1 MNAGSWFGSILAPV
15 VLASDDPIDHVVPHG
30 LFRIGEI
37 SVTNTFFMLML
48 SALLMLVLF
57 PLAAKGKGLVPTGAR
72 NFVESILQFIREG
85 VARPVLHEATDRFI
99 PFLWTAFF
107 LILFANILG
116 MLPITPLASL
126 LTGSPSHLGGT
137 ATGDFSITIG
147 LAACAFFAIHIGGIK
162 EQGFVHYCKN
172 FAPHVPWP
180 LLLLLVP
187 LEIVGAIIKPFALCI
202 RLFANMIA
210 GHIVL
215 AILLGFSKL
224 LADGVGG
231 VSLGATIGSIA
242 GATFISL
249 LELFVAFLQA
259 YIFTFLTTLFLGMAV
274 HPEH

>member
-1 MNAGSWFGSILAPV
+1 MTTGVMVGSALAPL
-15 VLASDDPIDHVVPHG
+15 VLASDDPIDHVMPHG
-30 LFRIGEI
+30 LFKLGEF
-37 SVTNTFFMLML
+37 SVTNTFFMLMV
-48 SALLMLVLF
+48 SAALMLVLF
-57 PLAAKGKGLVPTGAR
+57 PLAARSKGLVPTGAR
-72 NFVESILQFIREG
+72 NFVEAILQFLREG
-85 VARPVLHEATDRFI
+85 VARPVLHEATDRFM

-107 LILFANILG
+107 LILFANVLG
-116 MLPITPLASL
+116 MLPITALMTMI
-126 LTGSPSHLGGT
+126 TGQPSHLGGT

-147 LAACAFFAIHIGGIK
+147 LAACAFLAIHIGGIK

-187 LEIVGAIIKPFALCI
+187 LEIVGALIKPFALCI